1 MTDIWGFLFQALTA
15 SGVALLLLVL
25 KALFKDKLPP
35 KWHFCLWGVL
45 GILLLIPAGWNG
57 RYALIRWQVVVEWL
71 RSALGDFSITRVY
84 APFPAVIALPK
95 TAADWVFLLYFAG
108 VLLHLGIYLC
118 SYLRLRRILKKGSA
132 PSPEIRERVHALAKH
147 LHTKPCPV
155 VAIRDLPGAF
165 VCGVFRPVLAVPA
178 EERVDDKILLHE
190 MLHLRARDTLWSV
203 VICILRSI
211 HWCNPLLVFCAGAA
225 TNDME
230 YRCDQFVL
238 ERLEGEERRQYG
250 QLLLSM
256 VNERFARTPGTT
268 CVNNGGKHIRDRIE
282 TIARFKKYPAG
293 MGLVSVCVL
302 VILTFCLGIGVQAT
316 RMEPFTGSHLAQFA
330 SARSVLCTTYAG
342 AFDAY
347 GRSVLEQNG
356 YYRVMCAPEALQ
368 EQVYHQI
375 WERTEKGRFPQWD
388 PGLPCWPDVQEGY
401 YVYNLEQPEKGVY
414 EGLMVFRLNYP
425 PDGKPGEE
433 GKLWL
438 AVQNLQVRKENGRWV
453 AIPLEDFRCIE
464 AAEQSLDWG
473 CTELPGI
480 HYTGTAG
487 DLRLDVTVQ
496 TVHRVESTG
505 GAPQPGTDF
514 TRANRTQTE
523 QVTHLGTQAQ
533 RDSITTVGFSL
544 GPVYPGGPKPDHLP
558 RILGENASASDM
570 AGYSRSNRRVDPGWG
585 PVLTFGGGGGSLM
598 PDQEAALP
606 ESFVAELY
614 TDQTSAQLELLRAE
628 EVAS

>member
-1 MTDIWGFLFQALTA
+1 MTDIWGVLLQTLTA
-15 SGVALLLLVL
+15 SGVAMLLLVI
-25 KALFKDKLPP
+25 KVLFKDKLPP

-57 RYALIRWQVVVEWL
+57 RYPLIHWQVMVEWL
-71 RSALGDFSITRVY
+71 KGAVGDFTVTRVY
-84 APFPAVIALPK
+84 APFPAVTALPK
-95 TAADWVFLLYFAG
+95 TAADWVFLVYYAG
-108 VLLHLGIYLC
+108 VLLHLGNYLV
-118 SYLRLRRILKKGSA
+118 SYLRLRRILKKGGS
-132 PSPEIRERVHALAKH
+132 PSPETKKRVNEIAQI

-155 VAIRDLPGAF
+155 VVIRNLPGAF
-165 VCGVFRPVLAVPA
+165 VCGVFRPVLVIPDGEA
-178 EERVDDKILLHE
+178 VDDKILLHE
-190 MLHLRARDTLWSV
+190 MMHLRSRDTLWSV

-238 ERLEGEERRQYG
+238 EQLEGEERRQYG

-282 TIARFKKYPAG
+282 TIARFKQYPAG

-316 RMEPFTGSHLAQFA
+316 RVQTFSDSHLAQFA

-356 YYRVMCAPEALQ
+356 YYRVMCAPESDQ

-375 WERTEKGRFPQWD
+375 LERSEKGQFPQWD
-388 PGLPCWPDVQEGY
+388 PGLPCWPDVQAGY
-401 YVYNLEQPEKGVY
+401 YVYNLDQPEKGVY

-425 PDGKPGEE
+425 PEGKPGQE
-433 GKLWL
+433 GKMWL
-438 AVQNLQVRKENGRWV
+438 AVQNLRVRKENGRWV
-453 AIPLEDFRCIE
+453 ASPLEEFRCIE

-473 CTELPGI
+473 CTELPGFR
-480 HYTGTAG
+480 YTGTAG

-496 TVHRVESTG
+496 TMHQVESTG
-505 GAPQPGTDF
+505 GAPQPSTDF

-533 RDSITTVGFSL
+533 RDGITMVGFSL
-544 GPVYPGGPKPDHLP
+544 GPVYPGEPKPHNLP
-558 RILGENASASDM
+558 RIFGENASSSDM
-570 AGYSRSNRRVDPGWG
+570 AGYSRSSRRVDPGWG
-585 PVLTFGGGGGSLM
+585 PVLTFGGGGGSLV
-598 PDQEAALP
+598 PGRDPSLP
-606 ESFVAELY
+606 ESFVADLY
-614 TDQTSAQLELLRAE
+614 TDETSAQLELLPVK